1 LAADHSLVQF
11 LYLFLCG
18 LAVEGGQAAAEIKS
32 DASHGGAPALLPS
45 YYGSKAMAEG
55 ENLVIKGRSSITPR
69 EWLRFSA
76 LLYAVAVVVS
86 VLWRRGV
93 RDASIFFASE
103 ESAQEGINWLSD
115 GGVGLFAGLLMVFLS
130 RELMG
135 RLEAGKALGRTLAEA
150 LGSLSLLHTTLLALF
165 SSIGEEFFFRG
176 ALQPEVGLVAAS
188 LLFGLAHFMPRREFL
203 FWTLF
208 ACAAGL
214 LLGALYMGTG
224 NLLAPIVAHFTVNVL
239 NLPYLVRKYA
249 GGAPLQ

>member
-1 LAADHSLVQF
+1 
-11 LYLFLCG
+11 
-18 LAVEGGQAAAEIKS
+18 
-32 DASHGGAPALLPS
+32 
-45 YYGSKAMAEG
+45 MAEG

-69 EWLRFSA
+69 EWLRFSG

-86 VLWRRGV
+86 VLWRRGL

-130 RELMG
+130 RELME
-135 RLEAGKALGRTLAEA
+135 RLEAGKTLGRTLAEA
-150 LGSLSLLHTTLLALF
+150 LGSLSLVHTTLLALF

-188 LLFGLAHFMPRREFL
+188 LLFGMAHFLPRREFL

-208 ACAAGL
+208 ACVAGL
-214 LLGALYMGTG
+214 LLGALYIGTG
-224 NLLAPIVAHFTVNVL
+224 NLLAPIVAHFTVNAL

-249 GGAPLQ
+249 VEPPRQ